1 MVISM
6 FIAIIFLS
14 FTLNENY
21 WKHFFSLSFLKEK
34 KTEYNSDSCMVPHM
48 YNNKLIRK

>member
-1 MVISM
+1 M

-21 WKHFFSLSFLKEK
+21 WELFFLWVFFFK
-34 KTEYNSDSCMVPHM
+34 KKKSPHYNSKSGMIPHM

>member
-1 MVISM
+1 M

-21 WKHFFSLSFLKEK
+21 WELFFLWVFLIK
-34 KTEYNSDSCMVPHM
+34 KSPHYNSKSGMIPHM